1 MTLNMRREPRSTSNR
16 TYSVS
21 WQNED
26 GLTQSGPVQGINAS
40 VSGIAVCCPFEIRK
54 GTTVYIQADEGYPSG
69 YTVVRH
75 ATRKGTSYIIGLE
88 LDEATKKVRPTL
100 EAHQPSDPYE
110 FLQISP
116 KAHHETIQ
124 RVYRF
129 LAARYHPDN
138 PETGDQEKFLLLNRA
153 YDILSDP
160 ERRARYDEKL
170 KSGAAQPS
178 ALFDSVDFLDG
189 VEGEVN
195 RRLAVLSLLYR
206 KCRANVHSP
215 QISLMDLEI
224 QMGFPREY
232 LDFTIWYLRSKK
244 YIKQEDNAEL
254 ALTPAGVDFVEEN
267 YAKLPLLRKLLGT
280 GAPSASSRRG
290 GDREAEPDHAV
301 ALPILGPSEAVRGQS
316 GE

>member
-1 MTLNMRREPRSTSNR
+1 MRREPRRTSKR

-21 WQNED
+21 WQSED
-26 GLTQSGPVQGINAS
+26 GFTHSAPVQGLDVS
-40 VSGIAVCCPFEIRK
+40 VSGIAVRCPCEIRK
-54 GTTVYIQADEGYPSG
+54 DTTVYIQADEGSPSG

-75 ATRKGTSYIIGLE
+75 VTQKGTSYIIGLE
-88 LDEATKKVRPTL
+88 LDEATKKVRPIL
-100 EAHQPSDPYE
+100 EAREPSDPYE
-110 FLQISP
+110 LLQISP
-116 KAHHETIQ
+116 KAHDETIQ

-138 PETGDQEKFLLLNRA
+138 PETGNQEKFLLLNQA
-153 YDILSDP
+153 YEVLSDP

-170 KSGAAQPS
+170 KSGPAPRS

-195 RRLAVLSLLYR
+195 RRLAVLSLLYL
-206 KCRANVHSP
+206 KCRANVHSS
-215 QISLMDLEI
+215 QVSLMDLEVK
-224 QMGFPREY
+224 MGFPREY

-267 YAKLPLLRKLLGT
+267 YAKLPLLRKLLG
-280 GAPSASSRRG
+280 APSASSRPG
-290 GDREAEPDHAV
+290 GDREAEPDRAV
-301 ALPILGPSEAVRGQS
+301 ALPILGPSEAVREAL

>member
-26 GLTQSGPVQGINAS
+26 GFTHSASVQGINAS
-40 VSGIAVCCPFEIRK
+40 VSGVAVRCPFEIRK

-75 ATRKGTSYIIGLE
+75 ATRKGTSYIIRLE
-88 LDEATKKVRPTL
+88 LDEATKKVHPTF

-153 YDILSDP
+153 YEVLSDP
-160 ERRARYDEKL
+160 ERRARYD
-170 KSGAAQPS
+170 AALNGDQERPS
-178 ALFDSVDFLDG
+178 ALFESVDFLDG
-189 VEGEVN
+189 IEGEVN
-195 RRLAVLSLLYR
+195 RRLAVLALLYR
-206 KCRANVHSP
+206 KCRANVHNP
-215 QISLMDLEI
+215 QVSLLELEAE
-224 QMGFPREY
+224 MGVPREY
-232 LDFTIWYLRSKK
+232 LDFTIWYLKSKK
-244 YIKQEDNAEL
+244 YIKQEDNAAL
-254 ALTPAGVDFVEEN
+254 AVTAVGVDYIESN
-267 YAKLPLLRKLLGT
+267 YSDVPLLPRLLN
-280 GAPSASSRRG
+280 
-290 GDREAEPDHAV
+290 
-301 ALPILGPSEAVRGQS
+301 
-316 GE
+316 